1 MNVSL
6 PFASPARKQDTT
18 NNNKKGQPHDKWCPS
33 ETTNSHEDST
43 ARSKKA
49 TWIKIHRKIYH
60 PSATTTDHNT
70 TGSAHCGISSMT
82 PSTQH
87 RHHTRRVTPSLAWT
101 QNHARKGSPSHHLGQ
116 THPPTRISQHN
127 TTGQTHC
134 GISSPVSSILNRP
147 QTRKIT
153 PFLASTPNYSPRGP
167 LIPR

>member
-6 PFASPARKQDTT
+6 SFASPARKQNTTTTT
-18 NNNKKGQPHDKWCPS
+18 NRGNPM
-33 ETTNSHEDST
+33 TNGVPAKPLQAT
-43 ARSKKA
+43 KTYRSVEKA
-49 TWIKIHRKIYH
+49 TWIKIHKRIYH

-87 RHHTRRVTPSLAWT
+87 RHHTRKVTPSLART
-101 QNHARKGSPSHHLGQ
+101 QNHSQKGSPSHHLGQ
-116 THPPTRISQHN
+116 THPPTRILQHN

-134 GISSPVSSILNRP
+134 GISSPVSSIRNQFR
-147 QTRKIT
+147 TRKRI